1 MQARG
6 VYHGPMPGY
15 HAILLLAVT
24 LATFYLYTRS
34 WIRMELVSLLLLLC
48 LLILFHFFPFVGAAE
63 RLSDSNIFE
72 AFGHPALVAICSLM
86 ILARGLTMT
95 GAMEPAVRVLT
106 RVWRWNSTVGLLLAL
121 VVACAAS
128 GFVNDTPVL
137 VLFLPMLLGM
147 AQRSGKGVSRALMP
161 VNFAILSGGMLTSIG
176 TSTNLLVLSIAVD
189 LGMEPMG
196 LFGFTK
202 IAALS
207 LLITLP
213 YLWLVAPRLLPER
226 DVQVRAAERIYAAR
240 IIVPEEGETLRTRT
254 LAQVGRKLGRPLPLA
269 ALQRDDVDIAT
280 SDETVLQAG
289 DALTLNDTMHGLTE
303 ISSLF
308 KVDLYD
314 RSGLSHF
321 VQQDA
326 SKVDIHLAE
335 VVIGS
340 ESKLVERTL
349 GGARFAEQH
358 GIVVVGISRGAEDL
372 LGSESSLGNVRLAA
386 GDVLLV
392 QAPQPRIEALK
403 SVPGLLIVGGDT
415 QLPRSPQAPW
425 AMGIMIGVVA
435 VAAFKWLPIHVAA
448 FAGVV
453 AMLLTRC
460 VRLDGL
466 GRALSLQVVLLV
478 VSSVALG
485 RALVATGA
493 ADWMAGGVS
502 LLASNLQPGWQ
513 LAMFMAFSALLTN
526 FVSNSAAAAVGTP
539 VAVAAAASLGQPVEP
554 YVLAVLFGSNLS
566 FATPMAYQ
574 TNLLVMNAA
583 GYRFA
588 DFVRVGLPLVLMLL
602 VVLSW
607 LLARSYGL

>member
-1 MQARG
+1 
-6 VYHGPMPGY
+6 MPGY

-24 LATFYLYTRS
+24 LATFFLYTRA
-34 WIRMELVSLLLLLC
+34 WIRMELVSLLLLLS
-48 LLILFHFFPFVGAAE
+48 LLVLFHFFPFEGAE
-63 RLSDSNIFE
+63 HLSDSNIFE

-95 GAMEPAVRVLT
+95 GAMEPAVRVLA
-106 RVWRWNSTVGLLLAL
+106 RVWRWNSTLGLLLAL
-121 VVACAAS
+121 VVSCAAS
-128 GFVNDTPVL
+128 GFVNDTPVM
-137 VLFLPMLLGM
+137 VLMLPMLIGM
-147 AQRSGKGVSRALMP
+147 AHRSGKGVSRALMP

-189 LGMEPMG
+189 LGMQPMG
-196 LFGFTK
+196 LFDFTK
-202 IAALS
+202 IAASS
-207 LLITLP
+207 LLVALP
-213 YLWLVAPRLLPER
+213 YLWLIAPRLLPER
-226 DVQVRAAERIYAAR
+226 DAQVRAAERIYAAR
-240 IIVPEEGETLRTRT
+240 IVVPGEGDGLRGRT
-254 LAQVGRKLGRPLPLA
+254 LAQAGRRLGRPLPVTSV
-269 ALQRDDVDIAT
+269 QRGQGDIGIADD
-280 SDETVLQAG
+280 TVLQAG
-289 DALTLNDTMHGLTE
+289 DALVLNDTMHGLTE
-303 ISSLF
+303 IATLF
-308 KVDLYD
+308 KVDLHD
-314 RSGLSHF
+314 RSGMSHF

-340 ESKLVERTL
+340 ESTLVECTL

-358 GIVVVGISRGAEDL
+358 NIVVVGISRGAEDL
-372 LGSESSLGNVRLAA
+372 LGSETSLGNVRLAA

-392 QAPQPRIEALK
+392 QAPQPRIEALR

-425 AMGIMIGVVA
+425 ALGIMIGVIA

-493 ADWMAGGVS
+493 AEWMAAGVS
-502 LLASNLQPGWQ
+502 HLAGNLAPGWQ
-513 LAMFMAFSALLTN
+513 VAMFMAFSALLTN

-539 VAVAAAASLGQPVEP
+539 VAVAAAATLGQPMEP
-554 YVLAVLFGSNLS
+554 YVLAVLFGANLS

-588 DFVRVGLPLVLMLL
+588 DFVRVGLPLVLLML

-607 LLARSYGL
+607 LLARNYGL